1 MTQTGLR
8 MPEEL
13 SEKLDEKAKAVGI
26 SKNALL
32 LVLVYWGFRL
42 FESANPQ
49 GQQEQIHE
57 ATRIPQRISEQH
69 IQAAR

>member
-8 MPEEL
+8 MPDEL
-13 SEKLDEKAKAVGI
+13 SNRLDEEAKRLGI

-32 LVLVYWGFRL
+32 LILVDLGFRL

-49 GQQEQIHE
+49 GQQERSHE
-57 ATRIPQRISEQH
+57 ATRIPQRIFEQH